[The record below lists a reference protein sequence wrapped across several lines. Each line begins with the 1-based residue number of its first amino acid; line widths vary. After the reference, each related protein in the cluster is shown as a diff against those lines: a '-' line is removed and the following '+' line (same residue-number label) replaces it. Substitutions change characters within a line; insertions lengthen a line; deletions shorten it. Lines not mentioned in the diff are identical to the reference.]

1 MSTIIK
7 NARKN
12 LKEIRNNLKEVG
24 GNWFFYDLR
33 NNDLK
38 AIVVAN
44 NEDSLKEKME
54 ANKRL
59 MEATRKLNDFQKKLL
74 SPPREQS
81 VTSEDNDSVF
91 PPSAI
96 LSNQS
101 KTQKINFNAPPA
113 ELKSITSTQN
123 VSMNSSVEQP

>member
-1 MSTIIK
+1 
-7 NARKN
+7 
-12 LKEIRNNLKEVG
+12 
-24 GNWFFYDLR
+24 
-33 NNDLK
+33 
-38 AIVVAN
+38 
-44 NEDSLKEKME
+44 ME